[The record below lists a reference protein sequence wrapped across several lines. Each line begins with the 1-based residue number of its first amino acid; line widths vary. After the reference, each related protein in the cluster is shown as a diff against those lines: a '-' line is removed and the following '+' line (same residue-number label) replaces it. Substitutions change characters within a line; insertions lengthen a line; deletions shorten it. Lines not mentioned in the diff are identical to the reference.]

1 MMHDWWTGGG
11 QGMGFGMG
19 FGWLFMLLPLALLI
33 GLIFA
38 FVRLYDSNQG
48 REPSP
53 KTAREILDERF
64 SKGEISREDYEMRRK
79 ALSS

>member
-1 MMHDWWTGGG
+1 VEARVWDSAWVSAGR
-11 QGMGFGMG
+11 
-19 FGWLFMLLPLALLI
+19 LALLI